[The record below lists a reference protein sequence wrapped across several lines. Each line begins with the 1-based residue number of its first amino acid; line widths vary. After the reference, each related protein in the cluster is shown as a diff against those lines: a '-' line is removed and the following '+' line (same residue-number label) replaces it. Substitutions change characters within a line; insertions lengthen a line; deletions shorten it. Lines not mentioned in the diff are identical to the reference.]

1 MLNGF
6 PSGFLIYMFI
16 FAFNRFSLQI
26 QYALISVT
34 RTMLSS
40 KKLNQVRNC
49 FFFIGQS
56 IANFLYCNRSIV
68 TTLVLVLVALTLRD
82 VKDTPGM

>member
-1 MLNGF
+1 
-6 PSGFLIYMFI
+6 
-16 FAFNRFSLQI
+16 
-26 QYALISVT
+26 
-34 RTMLSS
+34 MLSS

-68 TTLVLVLVALTLRD
+68 TTLVLVLLALTLRD

>member
-6 PSGFLIYMFI
+6 PSGFLIYMFV
-16 FAFNRFSLQI
+16 FSFNRFSLQI
-26 QYALISVT
+26 QYAL
-34 RTMLSS
+34 TMLSS

-49 FFFIGQS
+49 LFFIGQS

-68 TTLVLVLVALTLRD
+68 TTLVLVLLALTLRD
-82 VKDTPGM
+82 IKDIPGM